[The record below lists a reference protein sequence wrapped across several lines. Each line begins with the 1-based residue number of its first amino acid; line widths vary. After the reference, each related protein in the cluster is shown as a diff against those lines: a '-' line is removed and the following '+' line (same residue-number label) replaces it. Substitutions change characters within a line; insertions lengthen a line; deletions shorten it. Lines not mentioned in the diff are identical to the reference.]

1 MDEVSAPAPGVGAL
15 ARRLLDLGLVT
26 ARDVHTSGMRAW
38 DASRSNPV
46 AVVTVGDGRG
56 YVVKSLATRE
66 EASQGT
72 PEQELAAY
80 ALAARHQEL
89 RHRLPR
95 LRHGGM
101 DDVLV
106 LDLVPHTETAAER
119 AHRTGWSDGRLAAE
133 LGAALGGWH
142 HASRPWRHE
151 QPVAPAPWVL
161 GALGPDRPEFLDTN
175 VPVRQ
180 VLDDLRGGPLPHLL
194 DGLAATWQP
203 AVVAH
208 GDLQLDNVLID
219 AGGTVT
225 FVDWEFAG
233 RGDPAWDVGTIAQ
246 ELVSR
251 SPAKDA
257 ASCAPVLGGAV
268 RILLS
273 AYAAACPG
281 TGAQPDFAGRVLGHL
296 AARLLHRALQLASR
310 GDAGLAA
317 ERDRH
322 LAIAAAVAGPDG
334 VALVP
339 AMTGRAAA

>member
-1 MDEVSAPAPGVGAL
+1 
-15 ARRLLDLGLVT
+15 
-26 ARDVHTSGMRAW
+26 
-38 DASRSNPV
+38 
-46 AVVTVGDGRG
+46 
-56 YVVKSLATRE
+56 
-66 EASQGT
+66 
-72 PEQELAAY
+72 
-80 ALAARHQEL
+80 
-89 RHRLPR
+89 
-95 LRHGGM
+95 M

-219 AGGTVT
+219 AGGATAT

-296 AARLLHRALQLASR
+296 AAGSSTVRCSWPAAATPDS
-310 GDAGLAA
+310 AA